1 MEAVV
6 IVTML
11 ALIQYLFFGIQVGLA
26 RVRCDVSAPS
36 AGAGNHEFECV
47 NRIHQNTLEQ
57 LVFLIPVLWIFA
69 NYVNPLWGAGFGV
82 VYLIGRL
89 IYRAAYIKNP
99 KSRSLGFT
107 MSALPGMIMAAWVLV
122 VAIMSYL

>member
-26 RVRCDVSAPS
+26 RVSCDVSAPS
-36 AGAGNHEFECV
+36 SGVGNQQFECV
-47 NRIHQNTLEQ
+47 DRVHQNTLEQ
-57 LVFLIPVLWIFA
+57 LVFLLPVLWIFA
-69 NYVNPLWGAGFGV
+69 PYVNPLWGAGFGV

-89 IYRAAYIKNP
+89 IYRAAYIKDP
-99 KSRSLGFT
+99 ESRSLGF
-107 MSALPGMIMAAWVLV
+107 MISALPGMIMAVWVLV